1 MKNNNILK
9 IIGAFIFIFGIFFLL
24 LSITN
29 IFNDLDFIEQYNNC
43 IEVSKYEPAILD
55 VCKANVSSGLNI
67 AIRTNQVE
75 LTTGQYLKVYIKQ
88 IIGVLFA
95 VLMIILGDYIYVA
108 SRKEDKE
115 NKTEPKKESFIK
127 KPIIKK
133 TIKKGKKK

>member
-55 VCKANVSSGLNI
+55 VCKANVSDGLNI

-75 LTTGQYLKVYIKQ
+75 LTTGQYLKIYIKQ

-95 VLMIILGDYIYVA
+95 VLMIIIGDYIYVA
-108 SRKEDKE
+108 SRKQEKE
-115 NKTEPKKESFIK
+115 NKKEVLVK

-133 TIKKGKKK
+133 TTKRKKK